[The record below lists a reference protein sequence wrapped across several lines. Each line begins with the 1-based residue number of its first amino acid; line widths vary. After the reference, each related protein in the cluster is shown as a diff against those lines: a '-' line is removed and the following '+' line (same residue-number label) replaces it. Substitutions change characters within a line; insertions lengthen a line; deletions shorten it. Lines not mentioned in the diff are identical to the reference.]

1 MTASS
6 VLTRPHASGARK
18 SPGNPMAGREGSSE
32 LGAQT
37 VRELLLRAV
46 DELRAAGVDTPV
58 LDAEIMLSR
67 TLGRSRT
74 ELLAHPEAVPP
85 QEVVERFSGWVS
97 RRSRREPLA
106 YIIGEREFYGIC
118 FEVSPAVLIPRPET
132 EILVETAI
140 GLIKDVPA
148 PRIAD
153 IGLGS
158 GAVAVSIAKAA
169 PDAVIYGTESSV
181 DALEIARRNAQRA
194 DAHNRTH
201 FLQGDLLEPL
211 AGMTF
216 HLIVSNPPY
225 IPSDEIES
233 LQPEIAK
240 YEPSQALDGGPDGL
254 ECHRRLAG
262 SASAYLEDKG
272 VLAVEVGAGQA
283 DAVEGLFRAAGLR
296 GVRSV
301 RDYSGIERVV
311 LGERG

>member
-1 MTASS
+1 
-6 VLTRPHASGARK
+6 
-18 SPGNPMAGREGSSE
+18 MAGREGSSE
-32 LGAQT
+32 LRAQT

-140 GLIKDVPA
+140 GLIKGVPA

-194 DAHNRTH
+194 DTQNRTH

-216 HLIVSNPPY
+216 RLIVSNPPY
-225 IPSDEIES
+225 IPGSEIEG

-240 YEPSQALDGGPDGL
+240 YEPRQALDGGPDGL

-262 SASAYLEDKG
+262 GAGAYLEDKG

-283 DAVEGLFRAAGLR
+283 DAVERLFRAAGLR

-301 RDYSGIERVV
+301 RDYGGVERVV

>member
-1 MTASS
+1 
-6 VLTRPHASGARK
+6 
-18 SPGNPMAGREGSSE
+18 MAGREGSSE

-140 GLIKDVPA
+140 GLIKGVPA

-181 DALEIARRNAQRA
+181 EALEIARRNAQRA
-194 DAHNRTH
+194 DTQNRTH

-216 HLIVSNPPY
+216 RLIVSNPPY
-225 IPSDEIES
+225 IPGSEIEG

-240 YEPSQALDGGPDGL
+240 YEPRQALDGGPDGL

-262 SASAYLEDKG
+262 SAGAYLEDKG